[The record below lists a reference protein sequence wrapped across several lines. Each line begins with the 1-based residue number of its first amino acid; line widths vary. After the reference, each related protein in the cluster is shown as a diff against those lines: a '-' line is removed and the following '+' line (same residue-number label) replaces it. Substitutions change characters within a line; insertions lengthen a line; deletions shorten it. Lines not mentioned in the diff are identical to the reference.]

1 MCTCVRV
8 CEIPSA
14 CAPARPP
21 LSIHACLSIRKST
34 WRLQGGGADCT
45 EGAHSTVQPLTP
57 AHTHTHPRTPTR
69 TRSHTHTHPRTP
81 PRTPTCT
88 STHTSTHTHT
98 HSHTHPHAHTHSHT
112 LTHFHILTHT
122 HTPTLT
128 HYVHVQSRSYAHS
141 HAHGTLRNP
150 APGSLARS
158 AVTLTTRPQT
168 QVPGPCAVLSS
179 SRARRTGS
187 ARGHSARSRGPGRR
201 LASVSTLAAPGPLG
215 RLPVLTG
222 TSSRSQ
228 RTARV
233 PGRPGPVATP

>member
-57 AHTHTHPRTPTR
+57 AHTHAHSLTHPHTPPRTR
-69 TRSHTHTHPRTP
+69 MHTRSHTRSHRHAP
-81 PRTPTCT
+81 
-88 STHTSTHTHT
+88 THTRTLTHTPTHT
-98 HSHTHPHAHTHSHT
+98 HSHTFTYSLTHS
-112 LTHFHILTHT
+112 

-215 RLPVLTG
+215 RPPVLTG

-233 PGRPGPVATP
+233 PGRPGPAATP

>member
-21 LSIHACLSIRKST
+21 LSIHAWRKST

-57 AHTHTHPRTPTR
+57 AHTHAHSLTHP
-69 TRSHTHTHPRTP
+69 HTP
-81 PRTPTCT
+81 PRTRMHTRSHRHAP
-88 STHTSTHTHT
+88 THTRTLTHTPT
-98 HSHTHPHAHTHSHT
+98 HT

-122 HTPTLT
+122 LTHTHTHTLRARVITLIRTLT
-128 HYVHVQSRSYAHS
+128 RPRYAPEPSAWLPGALGRDPDHS
-141 HAHGTLRNP
+141 
-150 APGSLARS
+150 APD
-158 AVTLTTRPQT
+158 T
-168 QVPGPCAVLSS
+168 VPGPCAVLSS
-179 SRARRTGS
+179 SRARRTGA

-201 LASVSTLAAPGPLG
+201 LASASTLAAPGPLG
-215 RLPVLTG
+215 RPPVLTG
-222 TSSRSQ
+222 TSSRSR

-233 PGRPGPVATP
+233 PGCPGPAATP